1 MVRKENLQPASSS
14 ELFVFEGVGVH
25 ISCFDKVCNMSLKD
39 GMLKI
44 SLDGC
49 TITLQSS
56 DGKPKTMAETP
67 CKKRKAGI
75 LEEVDEEVVVCT
87 PFPGIIRLDFN
98 I

>member
-1 MVRKENLQPASSS
+1 MMRKENIQPASSS

-25 ISCFDKVCNMSLKD
+25 ISSFDKICSISVRD

-56 DGKPKTMAETP
+56 DGKRETDGKQKSMADTP

-75 LEEVDEEVVVCT
+75 SEEMDEEVVVCT
-87 PFPGIIRLDFN
+87 PFPGML
-98 I
+98 

>member
-1 MVRKENLQPASSS
+1 MALKENLQPASSS

-25 ISCFDKVCNMSLKD
+25 ISSFDKICNISLRD

-56 DGKPKTMAETP
+56 DGKQKSLAETP

-75 LEEVDEEVVVCT
+75 MDEVDEEFVVCT
-87 PFPGIIRLDFN
+87 PFPGMF
-98 I
+98 